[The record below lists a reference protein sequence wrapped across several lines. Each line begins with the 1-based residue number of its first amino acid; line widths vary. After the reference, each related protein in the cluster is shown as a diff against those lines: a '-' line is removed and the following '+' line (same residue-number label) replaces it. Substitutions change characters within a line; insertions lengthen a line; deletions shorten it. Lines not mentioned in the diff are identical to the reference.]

1 MQDLLEE
8 FDPLSKNHQIANTT
22 TASPTTKLRAAPS
35 TANIRKL
42 SNISPLFSSPT
53 TTTTTSTTT
62 ASIGKIKPQ
71 TDHLSSTDLDP
82 LGSLITQENQQ
93 PTQQNSLLLDAQ
105 IRSQYRKDALAK
117 HLAHEPFRAQSPTH
131 KPLITLQ
138 EPMTC
143 FVNPTPP
150 PSSNN
155 SIKIPSE
162 IFQNQINK
170 SKPTLPPSNQPED
183 KEEESRTEPLLTKPI
198 DQHKLAAALLEDFD
212 DFVSANDPP
221 NPSSSPQEFQ
231 TYTHKI
237 KPEGAHIRIDSNH
250 STPVSFFEGHEGR
263 PHPITFIGMNS
274 EESTLIID
282 EELAEGIRLHL
293 PSRLKIPSKWKLV
306 YSIEEHGTS
315 IETLY
320 QRMHQISSPTNS
332 SNSTAG
338 CILVIKDG
346 NGNRFGGFVNEPFK
360 PSKEYYGTGECFLWK
375 AVMFEPDDFRI
386 GVTVKVFLWTGVNDY
401 MILSDHDLLSIG
413 GGDGKFGL
421 WIDSNLDKGASS
433 NCPAFNNE
441 ILCDNLSNR
450 DGTFEVIGLECWT
463 VSID

>member
-53 TTTTTSTTT
+53 TTTSTTSTTT

-117 HLAHEPFRAQSPTH
+117 HLAHEPFRAQSPTQAFDH
-131 KPLITLQ
+131 SPRTYDLLQ
-138 EPMTC
+138 
-143 FVNPTPP
+143 
-150 PSSNN
+150 
-155 SIKIPSE
+155 
-162 IFQNQINK
+162 
-170 SKPTLPPSNQPED
+170 D
-183 KEEESRTEPLLTKPI
+183 KKKRSRTEPLLTKPI

-231 TYTHKI
+231 TYNHKI

>member
-22 TASPTTKLRAAPS
+22 TETIKHQPTLLITNNN
-35 TANIRKL
+35 NI
-42 SNISPLFSSPT
+42 
-53 TTTTTSTTT
+53 TTSTTT

-170 SKPTLPPSNQPED
+170 SKPPSNQPPPQE
-183 KEEESRTEPLLTKPI
+183 KKK
-198 DQHKLAAALLEDFD
+198 HKLAAALLEDFD
-212 DFVSANDPP
+212 DLCRLTILQSLIFPP
-221 NPSSSPQEFQ
+221 RIQ
-231 TYTHKI
+231 TYNHKI

-282 EELAEGIRLHL
+282 EELAEGIEDPIQMETSLFDR
-293 PSRLKIPSKWKLV
+293 RTRNFNRNIIP
-306 YSIEEHGTS
+306 
-315 IETLY
+315 
-320 QRMHQISSPTNS
+320 RMHQISSPTNS

>member
-62 ASIGKIKPQ
+62 AR
-71 TDHLSSTDLDP
+71 
-82 LGSLITQENQQ
+82 SLITQENQQ

-143 FVNPTPP
+143 F
-150 PSSNN
+150 
-155 SIKIPSE
+155 
-162 IFQNQINK
+162 
-170 SKPTLPPSNQPED
+170 
-183 KEEESRTEPLLTKPI
+183 
-198 DQHKLAAALLEDFD
+198 HKLAAALLEDFD

-231 TYTHKI
+231 TYNHKI

-346 NGNRFGGFVNEPFK
+346 NGNRFGGLLMSLLNPPKSTMEPENVF
-360 PSKEYYGTGECFLWK
+360 YGKRLCSN
-375 AVMFEPDDFRI
+375 P
-386 GVTVKVFLWTGVNDY
+386 
-401 MILSDHDLLSIG
+401 MIS
-413 GGDGKFGL
+413 
-421 WIDSNLDKGASS
+421 
-433 NCPAFNNE
+433 E
-441 ILCDNLSNR
+441 
-450 DGTFEVIGLECWT
+450 
-463 VSID
+463 